1 MLSLWLSVQLNHGEV
16 ADTVESTFI
25 ILDSGSDVSLLP
37 RSHVPDNSQGA
48 THRLRDRPGNS
59 LGVFGTKRAEIVV
72 HDMDSTEAI
81 LRQDFLISDVTNCIL
96 SLGGLM
102 KKGWNIK
109 RESNNILLVS
119 PDGTWEIP
127 TYYRGSSLAIDC
139 QIRCIQEE
147 PHHDLSE
154 LEDATV
160 RVVVQTRPE
169 FLLTTYNDWLLTAD
183 NTPYLLSRGRDFAE
197 ARMMWGSY
205 WPYRSTLIR
214 KINSTGP
221 WQVVELSEEYMYKDD
236 STGPIL
242 ECEVDHDILTIMG
255 VRAHGI
261 EYFGVL
267 CEESPAPMVPR
278 EVDVPLIDVA
288 VAPEAMEQDR
298 PAEEPEVPVGGEEIS
313 VQVEIPEKVIIEDLE
328 LSATSS
334 VHDLR
339 RICRYFGINQSGSKR
354 KMYERIVKCHVVALR
369 RRALDLAE
377 QHYRD
382 EIVDPVEAGVRVREP
397 TLRERRLHELTHL
410 PFQPWCPHCV
420 SCKSRPDHQQ
430 RVDPPDA
437 AEREHPTI
445 QIDLM
450 FGITGGAIL
459 IMVDV
464 WARYVKAIPM
474 KTKSAK
480 SIAESLVTFI
490 GELGHM
496 QTVEV
501 AHDNEPVVNAGVEEA
516 KVLRNK
522 VGLLLVGQKSRNFH
536 KGRTAIAERSIQT
549 VRPQAKTIMEA

>member
-1 MLSLWLSVQLNHGEV
+1 
-16 ADTVESTFI
+16 
-25 ILDSGSDVSLLP
+25 
-37 RSHVPDNSQGA
+37 
-48 THRLRDRPGNS
+48 
-59 LGVFGTKRAEIVV
+59 
-72 HDMDSTEAI
+72 
-81 LRQDFLISDVTNCIL
+81 
-96 SLGGLM
+96 
-102 KKGWNIK
+102 
-109 RESNNILLVS
+109 
-119 PDGTWEIP
+119 
-127 TYYRGSSLAIDC
+127 
-139 QIRCIQEE
+139 
-147 PHHDLSE
+147 
-154 LEDATV
+154 
-160 RVVVQTRPE
+160 
-169 FLLTTYNDWLLTAD
+169 
-183 NTPYLLSRGRDFAE
+183 
-197 ARMMWGSY
+197 
-205 WPYRSTLIR
+205 
-214 KINSTGP
+214 
-221 WQVVELSEEYMYKDD
+221 
-236 STGPIL
+236 
-242 ECEVDHDILTIMG
+242 
-255 VRAHGI
+255 
-261 EYFGVL
+261 
-267 CEESPAPMVPR
+267 MVPR